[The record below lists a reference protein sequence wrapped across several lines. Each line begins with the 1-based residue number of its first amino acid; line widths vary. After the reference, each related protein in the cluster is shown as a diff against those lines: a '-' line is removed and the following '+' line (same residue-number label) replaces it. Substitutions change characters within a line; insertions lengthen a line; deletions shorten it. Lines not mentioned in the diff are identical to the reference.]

1 MRPARTAER
10 DGTGGDRTGSAPDAE
25 QERRRAAMAT
35 CAEAAAPELARAL
48 AAVGYAGAVEELRR
62 PGTGL
67 VMARGRIGGDGR
79 PFNLGEATVTR
90 AAVRIGSGEAGF
102 AWHLGR
108 DAERARAAA
117 LLDALWQ
124 SPEHRAAVEAALAPV
139 AERIEAERALQ
150 ARRTAATKVDFFTL
164 VRGED

>member
-1 MRPARTAER
+1 MPGEAQPALEEQALRRTVMAVCAEARTAELQ
-10 DGTGGDRTGSAPDAE
+10 A
-25 QERRRAAMAT
+25 
-35 CAEAAAPELARAL
+35 AL
-48 AAVGYAGAVEELRR
+48 AAVGYAGTVEELRR

-67 VMARGRIGGDGR
+67 VMARARIGGDGR

-90 AAVRIGSGEAGF
+90 AAVRIDSGEAGF

-108 DAERARAAA
+108 DAARARAAA

-124 SPEHRAAVEAALAPV
+124 SPRHRAAVEAAMAPV
-139 AERIEAERALQ
+139 AARVEDERALS

-164 VRGED
+164 VRGEG

>member
-1 MRPARTAER
+1 MSIDRVAPRPT
-10 DGTGGDRTGSAPDAE
+10 PE
-25 QERRRAAMAT
+25 QERRRAVMAV
-35 CAEAAAPELARAL
+35 CAEAGAPELERAL
-48 AAVGYAGAVEELRR
+48 EAVGYAGAVEDLRR

-108 DAERARAAA
+108 DGDRARAAA

-124 SPEHRAAVEAALAPV
+124 SPKHRPAVEAALAPV
-139 AERIEAERALQ
+139 AERVEAERALQ

-164 VRGED
+164 ARGED